1 MRQWCTD
8 RKSLERVFTE
18 AIAVN
23 RQASELLKG
32 RQLDMAEVYI
42 KAALLANPKLVAA
55 HLNLAQLEILQQRY
69 DSARGTLT
77 EILRE
82 NPEETRAEK
91 LLSHLNTLEG
101 AL

>member
-1 MRQWCTD
+1 MF
-8 RKSLERVFTE
+8 FTE

-55 HLNLAQLEILQQRY
+55 RLNLAQLEILQQRY